1 MKTTSLLW
9 QKIKE
14 RREPHFEGRKERKG
28 RKGGKGWK
36 QSGVKTVQGRKL
48 FRMTTIIDG
57 NIQGRKLPRDRNNKG
72 SKESRIE
79 TVRNKKTIQGWK
91 QSGTKLIRD
100 GKNLGLKNNQG

>member
-14 RREPHFEGRKERKG
+14 RRDPHFEGRKERKG

-57 NIQGRKLPRDRNNKG
+57 NNQGRKLPRDRNNKG
-72 SKESRIE
+72 SKEPRIE
-79 TVRNKKTIQGWK
+79 TIRNQ
-91 QSGTKLIRD
+91 KLFKD
-100 GKNLGLKNNQG
+100 GNNKGQN